1 MSTANEPFV
10 SIVTPVYNGEPY
22 LAECIESVLAQT
34 YAHWDYTI
42 VNNCSTDGTL
52 SIAEKYA
59 SKDARIRIITNDKFL
74 SIIDN
79 ANKAVASIS
88 PESKYCKN
96 LSADDW
102 IYPECI
108 ARMVQLAE
116 ANPSVGVVG
125 SYQLSG
131 GGDRWYVRTWGL
143 SYSSAGISGSYIARA
158 HLLGTLDVLGDPTS
172 SLYRSDLVRRLEPFY
187 PNQTAEADVSAIY
200 ECLKY
205 SYFGFVHQVLSF
217 ERLHPGQI
225 TNTSKSLDAYFSSKL
240 GDLRTYGPFFLNSD
254 EIEKHTNEL
263 MDKYYDT
270 LALGAVHFREKTY
283 WTYHRKRLSEIG
295 RPFSN
300 VRLAWAVSATILD
313 LLLHPRESSQKILKR
328 LTSNQHRAGVNECP
342 APKGAGYASGGR

>member
-1 MSTANEPFV
+1 MSLHDQPLV

-34 YAHWDYTI
+34 YSHWDYTI
-42 VNNCSTDGTL
+42 VNNCSTDATL

-79 ANKAVASIS
+79 ANKAVGSIS

-102 IYPECI
+102 LYPECI
-108 ARMVQLAE
+108 ARMVQVAE

-131 GGDRWYVRTWGL
+131 GGDKWYVRTFGL
-143 SYSSAGISGSYIARA
+143 PYSSVCISGNYIARA

-172 SLYRSDLVRRLEPFY
+172 SLYRSDLVRRTDSFY
-187 PNQTAEADVSAIY
+187 PNQRAEADVSAIY
-200 ECLKY
+200 ECLKC
-205 SYFGFVHQVLSF
+205 SDFGFVHQVLSH

-225 TNTSKSLDAYFSSKL
+225 STTSKSFDAVFSSKL
-240 GDLRTYGPFFLNSD
+240 DDLRTYGPFFLDSD
-254 EIEKHTNEL
+254 EIEKRANQL
-263 MDKYYDT
+263 MDQYYDT
-270 LALGAVHFREKTY
+270 LAFSAIHFREKTY
-283 WTYHRKRLSEIG
+283 WAYHRRRLSEIG

-300 VRLAWAVSATILD
+300 IRLAWAVSARVWG
-313 LLLHPRESSQKILKR
+313 LLLNPTETSQKILRR
-328 LTSNQHRAGVNECP
+328 LTSN
-342 APKGAGYASGGR
+342 

>member
-1 MSTANEPFV
+1 MSLYDQPLV

-34 YAHWDYTI
+34 YSHWDYTI

-79 ANKAVASIS
+79 ANKAVGSIS
-88 PESKYCKN
+88 SESKYCKN

-102 IYPECI
+102 LYPECI
-108 ARMVQLAE
+108 ARMVQVAE

-131 GGDRWYVRTWGL
+131 GGDKWYVRTFGL
-143 SYSSAGISGSYIARA
+143 PYSSVSNSGNYIARA

-172 SLYRSDLVRRLEPFY
+172 SLYRSDLVRRTDSFY

-200 ECLKY
+200 ECLKC
-205 SYFGFVHQVLSF
+205 SDFGFVHQVLSY

-225 TNTSKSLDAYFSSKL
+225 TKTSKSLDAFFSSKL
-240 GDLRTYGPFFLNSD
+240 GDLRTYGPFFLDSD
-254 EIEKHTNEL
+254 EIEKRTNEL

-270 LALGAVHFREKTY
+270 LALSAVHFRGKTY
-283 WTYHRKRLSEIG
+283 WAYHRKKLSEIG
-295 RPFSN
+295 RPLSN
-300 VRLAWAVSATILD
+300 VRLARAVSARILD
-313 LLLHPRESSQKILKR
+313 LLLNPRETSQKFLRR
-328 LTSNQHRAGVNECP
+328 LTSN
-342 APKGAGYASGGR
+342 

>member
-1 MSTANEPFV
+1 MSLDDQPLV

-22 LAECIESVLAQT
+22 LTECIESVLAQT
-34 YAHWDYTI
+34 YSHWDYTI

-59 SKDARIRIITNDKFL
+59 SKDARIRLITNNKFL

-79 ANKAVASIS
+79 ANRAVGSIS

-102 IYPECI
+102 LYPECI
-108 ARMVQLAE
+108 ARMVQVAE

-131 GGDRWYVRTWGL
+131 GGDKWYVRTFGL
-143 SYSSAGISGSYIARA
+143 PYSSVCISGNYIARA
-158 HLLGTLDVLGDPTS
+158 HLLGMLDVLGDPTS
-172 SLYRSDLVRRLEPFY
+172 SLYRSDLVRRTDSFY
-187 PNQTAEADVSAIY
+187 PNQRAEADVSAIY
-200 ECLKY
+200 ECLKC
-205 SYFGFVHQVLSF
+205 SDFGFVHQVLSY

-225 TNTSKSLDAYFSSKL
+225 STTSKSLDAVFSSKL
-240 GDLRTYGPFFLNSD
+240 DDLRTYGPFFLGSD
-254 EIEKHTNEL
+254 EIEKRTNQL

-270 LALGAVHFREKTY
+270 LAFSAIHFREKTY
-283 WTYHRKRLSEIG
+283 WAYHRRRLSEIG

-300 VRLAWAVSATILD
+300 IRLAMAVYTRVLG
-313 LLLHPRESSQKILKR
+313 LLLDPRETSQKLLRR
-328 LTSNQHRAGVNECP
+328 LTSN
-342 APKGAGYASGGR
+342 

>member
-1 MSTANEPFV
+1 MSLHDQPLV

-22 LAECIESVLAQT
+22 LTECIESVLAQT
-34 YAHWDYTI
+34 YSHWDYTI

-79 ANKAVASIS
+79 ANRAVGSIS

-102 IYPECI
+102 LYPECI
-108 ARMVQLAE
+108 ARMVQVAE

-131 GGDRWYVRTWGL
+131 GGDKWYVRTWGL
-143 SYSSAGISGSYIARA
+143 PYSSVCSSGNYIARA
-158 HLLGTLDVLGDPTS
+158 HLLGTLDLLGDPTS
-172 SLYRSDLVRRLEPFY
+172 SLYRSDLVRRTDSFY
-187 PNQTAEADVSAIY
+187 PNQRAEADVSAIY
-200 ECLKY
+200 ECLKC
-205 SYFGFVHQVLSF
+205 SDFGFVHQVLSY

-225 TNTSKSLDAYFSSKL
+225 STTSKSLDAVFSSKL
-240 GDLRTYGPFFLNSD
+240 DDLRTYGPFFLGSD
-254 EIEKHTNEL
+254 EIEKRTNQL

-270 LALGAVHFREKTY
+270 LAFSAIHFREKTY
-283 WTYHRKRLSEIG
+283 WAYHRRRLSEIG
-295 RPFSN
+295 RPFSDI
-300 VRLAWAVSATILD
+300 RLARAVSTRVLG
-313 LLLHPRESSQKILKR
+313 LLLNPRETSQKLLRR
-328 LTSNQHRAGVNECP
+328 LTSN
-342 APKGAGYASGGR
+342 

>member
-1 MSTANEPFV
+1 MSLYDQPLV

-34 YAHWDYTI
+34 YSHWDYTI

-52 SIAEKYA
+52 SVAEKYA

-79 ANKAVASIS
+79 ANKAVGSIS

-102 IYPECI
+102 LYPECI
-108 ARMVQLAE
+108 ARMVQVAE

-131 GGDRWYVRTWGL
+131 GGDKWYVRTFGL
-143 SYSSAGISGSYIARA
+143 PYSSVRNSGNYIARA

-172 SLYRSDLVRRLEPFY
+172 SLYRSDLVRRTDSFY

-200 ECLKY
+200 ECLKC
-205 SYFGFVHQVLSF
+205 SDFGFVHQVLSY

-225 TNTSKSLDAYFSSKL
+225 TKTSKSLDAYFSSKL
-240 GDLRTYGPFFLNSD
+240 GDLRTYGPFFLDSD
-254 EIEKHTNEL
+254 EIEKRTNEL

-270 LALGAVHFREKTY
+270 LALSAIHFREKTY
-283 WTYHRKRLSEIG
+283 WAYHARRLREIG

-300 VRLAWAVSATILD
+300 IRLARAVSARILD
-313 LLLHPRESSQKILKR
+313 LLLNPGETSQKFLRR
-328 LTSNQHRAGVNECP
+328 LTSN
-342 APKGAGYASGGR
+342 

>member
-1 MSTANEPFV
+1 M
-10 SIVTPVYNGEPY
+10 
-22 LAECIESVLAQT
+22 AECIESVLAQT
-34 YAHWDYTI
+34 YSHWDYTI
-42 VNNCSTDGTL
+42 VNNRSTDGTL

-79 ANKAVASIS
+79 ANKAVGSIS

-102 IYPECI
+102 LYPECI
-108 ARMVQLAE
+108 ARMVQVAE

-131 GGDRWYVRTWGL
+131 GGDKWYVRTFGL
-143 SYSSAGISGSYIARA
+143 PYSSVGISGKYIARA

-172 SLYRSDLVRRLEPFY
+172 SLYRSDLIRRTDSFY

-200 ECLKY
+200 ECLKC
-205 SYFGFVHQVLSF
+205 SDFGFVHQVLSY

-240 GDLRTYGPFFLNSD
+240 GDLRTYGPFFLDSD
-254 EIEKHTNEL
+254 EIEKRTNEL
-263 MDKYYDT
+263 MDKYYET
-270 LALGAVHFREKTY
+270 LAFNAVHFREKTY
-283 WTYHRKRLSEIG
+283 WAYHRRRLGEIG
-295 RPFSN
+295 RPLSN
-300 VRLAWAVSATILD
+300 IRLARAVSARILD
-313 LLLHPRESSQKILKR
+313 LLLNPRETSQKFLRR
-328 LTSNQHRAGVNECP
+328 LTSN
-342 APKGAGYASGGR
+342 

>member
-1 MSTANEPFV
+1 MSLHDQPLV

-34 YAHWDYTI
+34 YSHWDYTI
-42 VNNCSTDGTL
+42 VNNCSTDATL

-79 ANKAVASIS
+79 ANKAVGSIS

-102 IYPECI
+102 LYPECI
-108 ARMVQLAE
+108 ARMVQVAE

-131 GGDRWYVRTWGL
+131 GGDKWYVRTFGL
-143 SYSSAGISGSYIARA
+143 PYSSVCISGNYIARA

-172 SLYRSDLVRRLEPFY
+172 SLYRSDLVRRTDSFY
-187 PNQTAEADVSAIY
+187 PNQRAEADVSAIY
-200 ECLKY
+200 ECLKC
-205 SYFGFVHQVLSF
+205 SDFGFVHQVLSH

-225 TNTSKSLDAYFSSKL
+225 SNTSKSLDASFSSKL
-240 GDLRTYGPFFLNSD
+240 DDLRTYGPFFLDSD
-254 EIEKHTNEL
+254 EIEKRANEL
-263 MDKYYDT
+263 MDKYYDA
-270 LALGAVHFREKTY
+270 LAFSAIHFREKAY
-283 WTYHRKRLSEIG
+283 WAYHARRLSEMG

-300 VRLAWAVSATILD
+300 IRLARAVSARIWG
-313 LLLHPRESSQKILKR
+313 LLLDPRETSQKLLRR
-328 LTSNQHRAGVNECP
+328 LTSN
-342 APKGAGYASGGR
+342 